1 MMKPRWKFAL
11 LALLVAC
18 ESVSAGTVGYNR
30 DIRPILSENCFPCHG
45 TDSASRK
52 ANLRLDRFNE
62 VTNKLEDGTV
72 AIVPGHP
79 DKSEVVRRILATDD
93 DHMPPAKVNKVL
105 KPEQMEK
112 KW

>member
-45 TDSASRK
+45 ADSAARK
-52 ANLRLDRFNE
+52 AKLRLDHF
-62 VTNKLEDGTV
+62 EDAIAPREGGQP
-72 AIVPGHP
+72 AIVPGKP
-79 DKSEVVRRILATDD
+79 NESELVRRIYEKNEDD
-93 DHMPPAKVNKVL
+93 RMPPLKTHKV
-105 KPEQMEK
+105 
-112 KW
+112 